1 MALPAIFKLLVET
14 AATDAVLKNLKKIW
28 AKSPWARD
36 PNKVNE
42 VERRIDELSHEMGRL
57 ARNLVPEAVEPEVRR
72 RLERFEKELLE
83 LGLPPEAAVELRV
96 SVGEALQ
103 TTVLEPII
111 EARRLQNRI
120 ETLEKENLDAE
131 RRLVA
136 LEPLATRTLEAERKA
151 AAAQTMASIA
161 LGAAGIATIAT
172 LLMAILHR

>member
-42 VERRIDELSHEMGRL
+42 VERRIDDLSHEMGRL
-57 ARNLVPEAVEPEVRR
+57 ARNLVPEAVAPEVKR
-72 RLERFEKELLE
+72 RLDRFERELLE
-83 LGLPPEAAVELRV
+83 LGLPAEAATELRV

-103 TTVLEPII
+103 TTVLEPIT

-131 RRLVA
+131 KRLVA
-136 LEPLATRTLEAERKA
+136 LEPLAVRTLEAERRA

-161 LGAAGIATIAT
+161 LGAAGIAVVAT